1 MGMVTGTR
9 SRRSPTSK
17 PERLPVQRRRSKPDQ
32 PWALVTLHPSVPPLL
47 RGARE
52 AKETEPAPEGRR
64 SSVVGRGS
72 RGRTSRARTLKGP
85 AALLRGGS
93 VAASRAWTLK
103 GPAALLRGGS
113 VAPSRARTLKGPA
126 ALLRGGSVA
135 PSVEGRKGPRTYV
148 RNRSVRFDSTRPWAF
163 FGGLARA
170 VRTRTPRSPGGER
183 DRPSGVNK
191 PLERGSRRNCRRGSR
206 RNCHHKL

>member
-1 MGMVTGTR
+1 MVTGTR

-93 VAASRAWTLK
+93 VA
-103 GPAALLRGGS
+103 
-113 VAPSRARTLKGPA
+113 
-126 ALLRGGSVA
+126 

-148 RNRSVRFDSTRPWAF
+148 TVPFRSIPFDSTRPWAF

-183 DRPSGVNK
+183 DRPSGANE